1 MGLLQSHGR
10 HRGGDGQARLI
21 AAARFNQASFMPT
34 FRSLDDADVKGKRV
48 LLRVDLNVPMQ
59 DGKVADSTRIEEIVP
74 TIVELADKGGKV
86 ILLSHFDRPKGR
98 DPKYSLRPVAA
109 EVARLVKRPVAF
121 ANDCVGPKAEAAV
134 AAMKNGEIV
143 CLENTRFHPGE
154 EKNDKEFAKQLAALG
169 DIFVNDAFSAAHR
182 EHASTTTIVTASK
195 LLAYPGRAMKAEID
209 ALERAFER
217 PEHPVTAIVGGAKV
231 STKLELLG
239 NLLTKVETLI
249 IGGAMANTFLVA
261 QGKRVGKSLVE
272 SDLVGAAHD
281 IMSRARA
288 LGREIVL
295 PVDAVVAGKLATHA
309 PSHVVSV
316 DQVGA
321 DDMILDIGPRTVEHV
336 VSVLARSKTLVWNG
350 PFGAFEHE
358 PFDNGTIEVAEA
370 AAELTA
376 AGKLVSFAGGGDT
389 VAALNVASV
398 KERMT
403 HVSTGGGAFLES
415 LEGKTLP
422 GVKVLLV
429 AEPSRATAG

>member
-1 MGLLQSHGR
+1 
-10 HRGGDGQARLI
+10 
-21 AAARFNQASFMPT
+21 MPT
-34 FRSLDDADVKGKRV
+34 FRSFDDADVKGKRV

-59 DGKVADSTRIEEIVP
+59 DGKVSDSTRIEEIVP
-74 TIVELADKGGKV
+74 TITELADKGGKI

-98 DPKYSLRPVAA
+98 DLKYSLRPLAA

-121 ANDCVGPKAEAAV
+121 ADDCIGPKAQTAI
-134 AAMKNGEIV
+134 AAMSNGDIV

-154 EKNDKEFAKQLAALG
+154 EKNDKEFAKKLAALG

-195 LLAYPGRAMKAEID
+195 LLAYPGRAMKAELD

-249 IGGAMANTFLVA
+249 IGGAMANTFLIA

-272 SDLVGAAHD
+272 KDLVGAAHD
-281 IMSRARA
+281 ILSRASA

-295 PVDAVVAGKLATHA
+295 PVDAVVAAELATHA
-309 PSHVVSV
+309 PSHVLSV

-321 DDMILDIGPRTVEHV
+321 GDMILDIGPRTIEHV

-398 KERMT
+398 KDRMT

-429 AEPSRATAG
+429 PEPTRATAG